1 MIKNEMLCSQ
11 ETYNARSSPN
21 TQMMIGTKLMKSFI
35 EEKEVEDDTIRKMIK
50 RRKRTEKGN
59 SEFS

>member
-1 MIKNEMLCSQ
+1 MLFSQ

-50 RRKRTEKGN
+50 RRKRTEKEN